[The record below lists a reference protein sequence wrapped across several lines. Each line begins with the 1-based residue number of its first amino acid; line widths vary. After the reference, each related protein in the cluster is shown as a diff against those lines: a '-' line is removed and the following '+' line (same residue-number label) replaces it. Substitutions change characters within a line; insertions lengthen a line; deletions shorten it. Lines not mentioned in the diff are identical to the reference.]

1 MGPKWPQM
9 AKSRLNRTASAPN
22 SLLVLRC
29 MWKEPALLR
38 IASSAVCK
46 INQHNQ
52 WVVCEGKSCVKTCS
66 RCYCGLPSGSSGDH
80 IFIWYLDYHDFHGHH
95 EQSSY
100 HRQHNHYSHH
110 DHHAISSSATCKR
123 WTASLPRT
131 TARSSSPFPST
142 SSRNSALPNKPRER
156 CVFLGP
162 RGPLVLPSIG
172 LT

>member
-1 MGPKWPQM
+1 MRQQCLM
-9 AKSRLNRTASAPN
+9 TAKF
-22 SLLVLRC
+22 
-29 MWKEPALLR
+29 KR

-46 INQHNQ
+46 IIIN
-52 WVVCEGKSCVKTCS
+52 ELSVKAS
-66 RCYCGLPSGSSGDH
+66 RALKHAADVIADSPAALQVIIFSSDILIIM
-80 IFIWYLDYHDFHGHH
+80 IFMVIMSSHH
-95 EQSSY
+95 H
-100 HRQHNHYSHH
+100 HRQQNHYSLH

>member
-1 MGPKWPQM
+1 MHVQPVPKVSTFMALTTKTVTEKAKKWPKM
-9 AKSRLNRTASAPN
+9 AIFWPKSRYNGRVMARGVSFYQCIWGIKFWAKFGCSWTPRTASVHN
-22 SLLVLRC
+22 SFIVLRC

-95 EQSSY
+95 GQSSPP
-100 HRQHNHYSHH
+100 
-110 DHHAISSSATCKR
+110 SATK
-123 WTASLPRT
+123 SL
-131 TARSSSPFPST
+131 
-142 SSRNSALPNKPRER
+142 
-156 CVFLGP
+156 
-162 RGPLVLPSIG
+162 
-172 LT
+172 